1 MIRGS
6 RLSDDDEE
14 IRDGG
19 WTTLSQGEG
28 DDLRLTI
35 FADEETY
42 IWTDID
48 DTEVDSLIRQL
59 QEWRQF
65 RRFGRKHDA

>member
-1 MIRGS
+1 LAG
-6 RLSDDDEE
+6 DDEE

-65 RRFGRKHDA
+65 RRFGRRHDA

>member
-1 MIRGS
+1 M
-6 RLSDDDEE
+6 SDDDEE

-59 QEWRQF
+59 QVWRQF